1 MRTTVANVIRGALI
15 GAAEVVPGISGGTIA
30 LIVGV
35 YRALIEAIADAVF
48 AVRQLLGIA
57 NGRPSASQFSATI
70 RGLPW
75 GLLIPLGIGMVAAV
89 IIGARILEPILD
101 EYPVTSRAFFFGLI
115 VAAIYVPA
123 HMVTRLNGGRWGMR
137 DVVIA
142 LIAAVV
148 VFLITGLPPTTIDDP
163 SPLVILGS
171 AAIAICALVLPG
183 VSGSFLL
190 LSFGMYEPTIQAVN
204 DRNLTYLA
212 IFAFGAA
219 LGLAVFV
226 SVLRWLLEH
235 RAHITLVIVTG
246 FMIGSLRALWPWQTE
261 DRALQG
267 PGDDVLTVV
276 LLALAGAAIV
286 VILLLV
292 ERRFGLTEEQEDAGL
307 LKG

>member
-1 MRTTVANVIRGALI
+1 MRTALVNVIRGALI

-35 YRALIEAIADAVF
+35 YRALIAAIADAVL
-48 AVRQLLGIA
+48 AVRQLLGFA
-57 NGRPSASQFSATI
+57 DGRPSAAQFAATL
-70 RGLPW
+70 RSLPW

-89 IIGARILEPILD
+89 IVGARVLEPILD

-115 VAAIYVPA
+115 VAAIYVPV
-123 HMVTRLNGGRWGMR
+123 HMVNRLNGGRWRFR
-137 DVVIA
+137 DIVIA
-142 LIAAVV
+142 LIAAVG
-148 VFLITGLPPTTIDDP
+148 VFFITGLPPTTVNDP

-204 DRNLTYLA
+204 DRDLA
-212 IFAFGAA
+212 YITIFGLGAV
-219 LGLAVFV
+219 LGLAFFV
-226 SVLRWLLEH
+226 SILRWLLEH
-235 RAHITLVIVTG
+235 RARITLVILTG
-246 FMIGSLRALWPWQTE
+246 FMVGSLRALWPWQTE

-267 PGDDVLTVV
+267 PGDDVIAVL
-276 LLALAGAAIV
+276 LLALAGATIV
-286 VILLLV
+286 GLLLFI

>member
-1 MRTTVANVIRGALI
+1 MRSTLANAIRGALI

-35 YRALIEAIADAVF
+35 YRALIAAIADAVL
-48 AVRQLLGIA
+48 AVRQLVGIA
-57 NGRPSASQFSATI
+57 NGRPSASKFAATL
-70 RGLPW
+70 RSLPW
-75 GLLIPLGIGMVAAV
+75 SLLIPLGIGMVAAV
-89 IIGARILEPILD
+89 IIGARVLEPILD

-123 HMVTRLNGGRWGMR
+123 HLVTRLNGGRWGVR

-212 IFAFGAA
+212 IFALGAV

-226 SVLRWLLEH
+226 SILRWLLEH
-235 RAHITLVIVTG
+235 RAHITLVILTG
-246 FMIGSLRALWPWQTE
+246 FMVGSLRALWPWQTE
-261 DRALQG
+261 ERGLQG
-267 PGDDVLTVV
+267 PGDDVLGVV
-276 LLALAGAAIV
+276 LLAAAGAAIV
-286 VILLLV
+286 VVLLLV

>member
-1 MRTTVANVIRGALI
+1 MRSTLANAIRGALI

-35 YRALIEAIADAVF
+35 YRALIAAIADAVL
-48 AVRQLLGIA
+48 AVRQLVGIA
-57 NGRPSASQFSATI
+57 NGRPSASKFAATI

-75 GLLIPLGIGMVAAV
+75 GLLLPLGIGMVAAV
-89 IIGARILEPILD
+89 IIGARVLEPILD

-123 HMVTRLNGGRWGMR
+123 HLVTRLNGGRWGVR

-142 LIAAVV
+142 LVAAVV

-212 IFAFGAA
+212 IFALGAV

-226 SVLRWLLEH
+226 SILRWLLEH
-235 RAHITLVIVTG
+235 RAHITLVILTG
-246 FMIGSLRALWPWQTE
+246 FMVGSLRALWPWQTE
-261 DRALQG
+261 ERALQG
-267 PGDDVLTVV
+267 PGDDVLSVV
-276 LLALAGAAIV
+276 LLAAAGAAIV
-286 VILLLV
+286 VLLLLV